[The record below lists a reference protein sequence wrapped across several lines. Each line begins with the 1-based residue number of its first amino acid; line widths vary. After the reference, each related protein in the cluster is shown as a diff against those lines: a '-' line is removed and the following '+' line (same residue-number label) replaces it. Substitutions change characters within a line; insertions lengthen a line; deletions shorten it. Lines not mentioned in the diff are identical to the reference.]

1 MIRAFRFELIKLRRR
16 SIAFAIGGVAALSLL
31 ATLLTFGL
39 ASNSGR
45 PNNEGYISTLP
56 QLRGYRGLTAGF
68 VDGMSL
74 LGLLV
79 FVVFLIA
86 TTSEFGGG
94 TIRPIL
100 INQPR
105 RIAWAIGKAGALLT
119 VLAITVTTAFFVAL
133 AGAVSMAPARGVSMD
148 AWLSGNGIEHAAGA
162 LLSGLAGTGLYGIA
176 GIALGLVVRST
187 VVALAA
193 GIAWAFPLEHITQN
207 AWSGATGVF
216 PGLSFDAV
224 ARGGV
229 PNASLTHAA
238 LTALLY
244 AVVGGGIGLLA
255 LATRDVTS

>member
-1 MIRAFRFELIKLRRR
+1 MIRAYRFELLKLRRR
-16 SIAFAIGGVAALSLL
+16 SVAFAIAGVAALSLL

-39 ASNSGR
+39 ASSSGR
-45 PNNEGYISTLP
+45 PNDQGYVSTIP
-56 QLRGYRGLTAGF
+56 QLRGHEGLTAGF

-105 RIAWAIGKAGALLT
+105 RISWAIGKVGALLT
-119 VLAITVTTAFFVAL
+119 LLAVTITAAFVVAL
-133 AGAVSMAPARGVSMD
+133 AGAVSMAPARGISMD
-148 AWLSGNGIEHAAGA
+148 AWFTGNGIGHAAA
-162 LLSGLAGTGLYGIA
+162 AWLAGLAGTGLYGIA
-176 GIALGLVVRST
+176 GIALGLLARST
-187 VVALAA
+187 VVALAI
-193 GIAWAFPLEHITQN
+193 GIAWTFPLEHIIQN

-229 PNASLTHAA
+229 PNASLTHAV

-244 AVVGGGIGLLA
+244 AAVGGGIALVA
-255 LATRDVTS
+255 LAKRDVTA